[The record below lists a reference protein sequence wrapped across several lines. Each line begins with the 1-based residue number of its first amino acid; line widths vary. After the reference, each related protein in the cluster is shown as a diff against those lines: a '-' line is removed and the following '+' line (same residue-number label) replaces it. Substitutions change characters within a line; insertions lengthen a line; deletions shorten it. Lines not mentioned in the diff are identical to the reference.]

1 MNRCK
6 NDKADETRMIRFI
19 DPNYREMFQIPDGAY
34 VEVKYPN
41 STVIVACRY
50 MDEYHLRFGSE
61 VYHIC
66 ELAERLERCQAT
78 CTPEPEIT
86 EDECAWKLYHSD
98 FSEWDGGQVDTDGT
112 MNEAKRMILEMYEM
126 DTQTHERISTDE
138 LENSVEEKGETYE

>member
-86 EDECAWKLYHSD
+86 EDECAGSWVIRAIYMYRYQKMAMITSYTIPIFQSGMAAR
-98 FSEWDGGQVDTDGT
+98 WI
-112 MNEAKRMILEMYEM
+112 RMAP
-126 DTQTHERISTDE
+126 
-138 LENSVEEKGETYE
+138 

>member
-61 VYHIC
+61 VYHIANWQNVWNDARQRV
-66 ELAERLERCQAT
+66 LRSRRLRKMSVPGSWVIRAIYMYRYQKMAM
-78 CTPEPEIT
+78 IT
-86 EDECAWKLYHSD
+86 SYTIPI
-98 FSEWDGGQVDTDGT
+98 F
-112 MNEAKRMILEMYEM
+112 
-126 DTQTHERISTDE
+126 
-138 LENSVEEKGETYE
+138 

>member
-61 VYHIC
+61 VYHI
-66 ELAERLERCQAT
+66 
-78 CTPEPEIT
+78 
-86 EDECAWKLYHSD
+86 
-98 FSEWDGGQVDTDGT
+98 
-112 MNEAKRMILEMYEM
+112 
-126 DTQTHERISTDE
+126 
-138 LENSVEEKGETYE
+138 

>member
-1 MNRCK
+1 MNRYK

-19 DPNYREMFQIPDGAY
+19 DPNYRELFQIPDGAY

-41 STVIVACRY
+41 STVIVACGC

-78 CTPEPEIT
+78 VLRSRRLRKMSVPGSWVIRAIYMFRFRKVAMIT
-86 EDECAWKLYHSD
+86 SYDIPIFQSGMA
-98 FSEWDGGQVDTDGT
+98 
-112 MNEAKRMILEMYEM
+112 AR
-126 DTQTHERISTDE
+126 
-138 LENSVEEKGETYE
+138 

>member
-86 EDECAWKLYHSD
+86 EDECAWKLGKKMAMITSYTIPIFQSGMAAR
-98 FSEWDGGQVDTDGT
+98 WI
-112 MNEAKRMILEMYEM
+112 RMAP
-126 DTQTHERISTDE
+126 
-138 LENSVEEKGETYE
+138 

>member
-66 ELAERLERCQAT
+66 DARQRVLRSRRLRKMSVPGSWVIRAIYMYRYQKMAM
-78 CTPEPEIT
+78 IT
-86 EDECAWKLYHSD
+86 SYTIPIFQSGMAARWI
-98 FSEWDGGQVDTDGT
+98 
-112 MNEAKRMILEMYEM
+112 RMAP
-126 DTQTHERISTDE
+126 
-138 LENSVEEKGETYE
+138 

>member
-61 VYHIC
+61 VYHWMRGRMWTTSKKTRSPSCWIYLRIAC
-66 ELAERLERCQAT
+66 VKC
-78 CTPEPEIT
+78 IT
-86 EDECAWKLYHSD
+86 VLIA
-98 FSEWDGGQVDTDGT
+98 
-112 MNEAKRMILEMYEM
+112 
-126 DTQTHERISTDE
+126 
-138 LENSVEEKGETYE
+138 

>member
-1 MNRCK
+1 MNRYK

-19 DPNYREMFQIPDGAY
+19 DPNYRELFQIPDGAY

-41 STVIVACRY
+41 STVIVACGC

-78 CTPEPEIT
+78 CAPEPEIT
-86 EDECAWKLYHSD
+86 EDECAWKLGNKCYLYVQV
-98 FSEWDGGQVDTDGT
+98 SEGGYD
-112 MNEAKRMILEMYEM
+112 NK
-126 DTQTHERISTDE
+126 
-138 LENSVEEKGETYE
+138 

>member
-50 MDEYHLRFGSE
+50 G
-61 VYHIC
+61 
-66 ELAERLERCQAT
+66 
-78 CTPEPEIT
+78 
-86 EDECAWKLYHSD
+86 
-98 FSEWDGGQVDTDGT
+98 
-112 MNEAKRMILEMYEM
+112 
-126 DTQTHERISTDE
+126 
-138 LENSVEEKGETYE
+138 